1 MTVAGPT
8 ATSDTAGQ
16 CLDRGRHV
24 SGAEMEGQSNRGM
37 KMKEGHT
44 LQDRI
49 RKNIKVYMIHS

>member
-24 SGAEMEGQSNRGM
+24 SGAEMEGRSNRGM

-44 LQDRI
+44 L
-49 RKNIKVYMIHS
+49 